1 MPKNKPKLDARVKAL
16 REQLAL
22 GLDVA
27 EFESVGDFKTFLTSV
42 VKTQDNSSY
51 GFIVTDKDGRKYE
64 VKICPVD
71 R

>member
-1 MPKNKPKLDARVKAL
+1 MPQNKPKLEARVKAL
-16 REQLAL
+16 RNRLIL

-27 EFESVGDFKTFLTSV
+27 EFECVGDFKTFSTKV
-42 VKTQDNSSY
+42 EKTQD

-64 VKICPVD
+64 VKICPVA

>member
-1 MPKNKPKLDARVKAL
+1 MPKSKPKLEARVTKL
-16 REQLAL
+16 RDQLAL
-22 GLDVA
+22 SMGVS
-27 EFESVGDFKTFLTSV
+27 EFESCWDKTFNHTPT
-42 VKTQDNSSY
+42 KTKD

>member
-1 MPKNKPKLDARVKAL
+1 MPKNKPKLEARVMAL

-27 EFESVGDFKTFLTSV
+27 ESESVGCYTTFHTPV
-42 VKTQDNSSY
+42 HKIAD

-64 VKICPVD
+64 VKICPVTK
-71 R
+71 

>member
-1 MPKNKPKLDARVKAL
+1 MPKNKPKLEARVVAL
-16 REQLAL
+16 RDAL
-22 GLDVA
+22 VGGMDVS
-27 EFESVGDFKTFLTSV
+27 EFESVWDTTFNHKAIKTR
-42 VKTQDNSSY
+42 D